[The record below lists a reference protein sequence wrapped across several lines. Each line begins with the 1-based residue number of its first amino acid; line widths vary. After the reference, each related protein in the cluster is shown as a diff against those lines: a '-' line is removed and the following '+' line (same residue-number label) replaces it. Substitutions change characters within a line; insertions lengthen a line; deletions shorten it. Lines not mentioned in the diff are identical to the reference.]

1 MIILNRDEQ
10 IKFLIE
16 ILLNEMPE
24 VKSQAEK
31 VPNDPISQRQLLRAL
46 MNIRPPMPLK
56 SSFLKIQ
63 DQLLQSELQEKKII
77 TLDEIKNSLL
87 ITHYPLPIKLWQGD
101 ITRLKVDAI
110 VNAAN
115 SALLGCFVPLHNC
128 IDNAIH
134 SAAGL
139 QLRDACNKI
148 MNEQAQEEPT
158 GSAKITPAF
167 NLPSKF
173 VIHTVGPIIPFDRDP
188 NVDEE
193 NLLASCYESCLNLA
207 IKNQIQSIA
216 FCCISTGE
224 FHFPNQRAAE
234 IAIST
239 VENFAKKFDCPLTVI
254 FNTFKEIDTDIYKFL
269 LRSHFNYL

>member
-1 MIILNRDEQ
+1 MTRLEQ
-10 IKFLIE
+10 IKFLID
-16 ILLNEMPE
+16 ILLKEMP
-24 VKSQAEK
+24 KLKAQAAQ
-31 VPNDPISQRQLLRAL
+31 VPDDLISQRQLLRAL

-56 SSFLKIQ
+56 SSFLIEQ
-63 DQLLQSELQEKKII
+63 DKLLQSESREKGIVNIEDI
-77 TLDEIKNSLL
+77 TSKFLIPNSQFL
-87 ITHYPLPIKLWQGD
+87 IKLWQGD

-115 SALLGCFVPLHNC
+115 SAMLGCFAPLHNC

-148 MNEQAQEEPT
+148 MQKQGHEELT
-158 GSAKITPAF
+158 GQAKITPAF

-173 VIHTVGPIIPFDRDP
+173 VIHTVGPIIPYNREP
-188 NVDEE
+188 TVEEE
-193 NLLASCYESCLNLA
+193 NLLASCYKSCLTCAMENEL
-207 IKNQIQSIA
+207 KSIA

-234 IAIST
+234 IAFKT
-239 VENFAKKFDCPLTVI
+239 VKNFLHESKYNLTVI
-254 FNTFKEIDTDIYKFL
+254 FNTFKNIDTDIYKEL
-269 LRSHFNYL
+269 LFNDQGVKNE